1 MPRTGLL
8 PMTAC
13 LFSWCQDRSGTPPEP
28 PAPMH
33 PTHNAASV
41 SMSPPLPMPPCWPVP
56 CSQVPSLCKQLL
68 PCQLQTRLFL
78 EKGQMSGG
86 EGALPLCCV
95 PFVQ

>member
-13 LFSWCQDRSGTPPEP
+13 LFSWCQGRSGIPHR
-28 PAPMH
+28 APMH

-41 SMSPPLPMPPCWPVP
+41 DMSPPLPTPPCWPVP
-56 CSQVPSLCKQLL
+56 CCQVPSLCKQLL

-86 EGALPLCCV
+86 KGALPLCCV